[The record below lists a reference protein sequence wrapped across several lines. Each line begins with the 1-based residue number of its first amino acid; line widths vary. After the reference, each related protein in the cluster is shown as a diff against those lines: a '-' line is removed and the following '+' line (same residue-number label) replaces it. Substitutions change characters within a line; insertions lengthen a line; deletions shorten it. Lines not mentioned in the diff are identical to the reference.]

1 MKPEVIRK
9 MLAVVNNK
17 QNVDRLNAYAE
28 DRIEYI
34 LKQLEQCST
43 LEEMKTLQGQIKEV
57 RRLQTLHEE
66 VNQLAKDQL

>member
-1 MKPEVIRK
+1 MKPDVIRK

-43 LEEMKTLQGQIKEV
+43 LEEMKTLQGQLKEV